1 MYERHKLQSYVHLK
15 SLSCGFMKQYS
26 FGTFHT
32 QAETVSHVGIQ
43 VAQAGA
49 CWNAMRQ
56 HAPTYYK
63 CISQNNL

>member
-1 MYERHKLQSYVHLK
+1 
-15 SLSCGFMKQYS
+15 MKQYS
-26 FGTFHT
+26 FGTFHS
-32 QAETVSHVGIQ
+32 QAVTVRHVGMQ

-49 CWNAMRQ
+49 CWNAVLK